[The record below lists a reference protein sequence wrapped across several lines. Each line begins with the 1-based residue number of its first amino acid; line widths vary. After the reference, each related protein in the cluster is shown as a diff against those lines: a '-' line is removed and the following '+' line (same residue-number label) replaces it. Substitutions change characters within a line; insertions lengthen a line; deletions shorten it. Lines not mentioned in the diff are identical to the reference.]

1 MSASAL
7 IRTKGIRCNLQRRT
21 QAKDAAGSVT
31 WTWGNHISGIK
42 VFVQPASGAESIRY
56 GRESN
61 RNFVIGYCLA
71 RLDVRPADQLT
82 GGQLGTR
89 VLDIQSVRLAGEFT
103 SGPLSHQVLEMEET
117 S

>member
-7 IRTKGIRCNLQRRT
+7 IRTKGLLCNLQRRT
-21 QAKDAAGSVT
+21 DAVDAAGSPT
-31 WTWGNHISGIK
+31 WTWGTLRAGVR
-42 VFVQPASGAESIRY
+42 VFLQPASGAESIRY

-61 RNFVIGYCLA
+61 RNFLIGYCSA
-71 RLDVRPADQLT
+71 TLDARPADQLT
-82 GGQLGTR
+82 GGQLGSR

-103 SGPLSHQVLEMEET
+103 AGPLAHKVLECEET